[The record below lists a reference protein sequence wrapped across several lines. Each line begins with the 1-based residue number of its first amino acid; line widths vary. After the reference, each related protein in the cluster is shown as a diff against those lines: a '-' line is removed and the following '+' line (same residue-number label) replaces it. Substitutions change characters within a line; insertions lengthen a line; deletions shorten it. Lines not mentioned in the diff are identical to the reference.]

1 MPWEAWVTL
10 AVVAGILYSLAR
22 SLAGQDV
29 VLLGGA
35 VVLTALGTVSP
46 RFPTPSQLAS
56 GFGNEWYVIPIDLDI
71 GTLTKTRSL
80 MITDT
85 FGVQT
90 LISPV
95 NDPSKPATGWSMFE
109 LSGIQRKDTPP
120 LRPADPV
127 GKARMRYWQ
136 KFTDEHVMNYVSIHG
151 WHRMV
156 GVIARSVESGEFDK
170 LVERIPLYEQRVKW
184 RTARSGFSEA
194 DLANATRKIEVAVDK
209 AEQQLKQTK
218 WIAGDMYTLA
228 DINFFSMCGLAVQ
241 RMFPEM
247 QVEKRA
253 PRLVDWVARMYER
266 PGVKAA
272 LAMPNRTNPALRTF
286 TGEAR

>member
-1 MPWEAWVTL
+1 
-10 AVVAGILYSLAR
+10 
-22 SLAGQDV
+22 
-29 VLLGGA
+29 
-35 VVLTALGTVSP
+35 
-46 RFPTPSQLAS
+46 
-56 GFGNEWYVIPIDLDI
+56 
-71 GTLTKTRSL
+71 
-80 MITDT
+80 
-85 FGVQT
+85 
-90 LISPV
+90 
-95 NDPSKPATGWSMFE
+95 
-109 LSGIQRKDTPP
+109 
-120 LRPADPV
+120 V

-156 GVIARSVESGEFDK
+156 GVIARSIESGEFDK
-170 LVERIPLYEQRVKW
+170 LVDRIPLYEQRVKW

-209 AEQQLKQTK
+209 AEQQLRQTK

-228 DINFFSMCGLAVQ
+228 DINFFSMCGFAVQ

-253 PRLVDWVARMYER
+253 PRLVDWVARMHER